1 MSDKGRIPASTY
13 STAHMQLQ
21 KEIISKESKVLGVS
35 RSPDKYAPESMS
47 PEVRPRFQSALGDK
61 MYTSQEIPS
70 MNRSRM
76 NNRNYNNSIQ
86 GNYGIGYAGDSVNN
100 SSKSLENIYKARI
113 GAAVRYKDQ
122 YDFNN
127 RSPITWLGKK
137 DVVTDNNYYRSS
149 KNSTDDA
156 LRLSTMLN
164 SKRILK
170 GMGYN
175 KTNIFNS

>member
-1 MSDKGRIPASTY
+1 
-13 STAHMQLQ
+13 
-21 KEIISKESKVLGVS
+21 
-35 RSPDKYAPESMS
+35 
-47 PEVRPRFQSALGDK
+47 
-61 MYTSQEIPS
+61 
-70 MNRSRM
+70 M
-76 NNRNYNNSIQ
+76 NNRGYNNSMQ
-86 GNYGIGYAGDSVNN
+86 SNYGVGYNGDSVNN

-137 DVVTDNNYYRSS
+137 DVVTDSHYYRSS
-149 KNSTDDA
+149 KNSTEDA